1 MAVTYT
7 NNFNNIVDKLM
18 EIIKTEMSVPVQK
31 TTTAQ
36 PLLKANESIRLIPNG
51 STLTE
56 YASFMEQR
64 EFSITIQYVFQDRR
78 ENHGFLDHVMNNSS
92 RLEALIHDNITM
104 TLTDS
109 TTAFDLRMNDMELDA
124 EIEEEGF
131 FVVEYDFTCQH
142 IGNVA

>member
-7 NNFNNIVDKLM
+7 NNFNNIMDKLM
-18 EIIKTEMSVPVQK
+18 ETIKAEMPVPVQQ

-51 STLTE
+51 SSFVE
-56 YASFMEQR
+56 YAAFMEQR

-92 RLEALIHDNITM
+92 RLEALIHDNITI

-109 TTAFDLRMNDMELDA
+109 TTAFDLRMNDMDLDV
-124 EIEEEGF
+124 EIDEEGF